1 MPEAQPDYQ
10 TTNLQELAL
19 CLPVPV
25 LVPPE
30 LALVLPMLDLLA
42 QLFSLMLLASWLQA
56 LRRNS
61 AEQGVA

>member
-10 TTNLQELAL
+10 TTNLEVFAL

-30 LALVLPMLDLLA
+30 LALCLPISDLLA
-42 QLFSLMLLASWLQA
+42 QLFSLMMLASWLQA

-61 AEQGVA
+61 AEQGFA